1 MSKKQMFDVKF
12 PYPQYLGSKY
22 IHLDWI
28 QSHLP
33 NNVDV
38 ALDAFAGSQSVSYR
52 FKQLGIETHTND
64 LMMFSHSI
72 GKSLIENKCDLL
84 SEDDVEMLFTKSYNT
99 DYTLIEDVFTNVFF
113 NIDESK
119 VLDYFRYN
127 LEISKLS
134 EYKKELAFT
143 IMFRAL
149 TQKIIMGHFG
159 HAQAINYANNPERAK
174 RNPTI
179 ITPIETLFKSLVD
192 SYNSSIFD
200 NNRENKSYNSNI
212 IELIPK
218 IKKLDL
224 IYFDPPYV
232 GSHSDYQSFYHLLE
246 TYRRYWKNKKFI
258 NKIKRYEPK
267 LISGFETKKDAIIS
281 FEKLFDVSKSIPN
294 WVLSYND
301 NSYPDKDTM
310 FNLLSKYKKVE
321 LDTFYYENSRGGKGS
336 KKGSSELLFI
346 CSPKQ

>member
-1 MSKKQMFDVKF
+1 M
-12 PYPQYLGSKY
+12 
-22 IHLDWI
+22 
-28 QSHLP
+28 
-33 NNVDV
+33 
-38 ALDAFAGSQSVSYR
+38 

-72 GKSLIENKCDLL
+72 GKSLIENKNDLL
-84 SEDDVEMLFTKSYNT
+84 SDDEVDMLFTSNNNSEF
-99 DYTLIEDVFTNVFF
+99 TLIRDVFTDVFF
-113 NIDESK
+113 KIDESK
-119 VLDYFRYN
+119 ILDCFRYN
-127 LEISKLS
+127 LEISDLS
-134 EYKKELAFT
+134 EYKKDLAFT

-159 HAQAINYANNPERAK
+159 HAQAINYANTPERAK

-179 ITPIETLFKSLVD
+179 ITPIKVLFKSLVE
-192 SYNSSIFD
+192 SYNSAIFD
-200 NNRENKSYNSNI
+200 NGRQNKSYNSNI

-267 LISGFETKKDAIIS
+267 LISGFETKKDATIS
-281 FEKLFDVSKSIPN
+281 FKKMFEISKSIPN
-294 WVLSYND
+294 WILSYND

-310 FNLLSKYKKVE
+310 YKLLSEYKKVE
-321 LDTFYYENSRGGKGS
+321 LDTFYYKTGRGGKGS

-346 CSPKQ
+346 CSPK